1 MTFIKG
7 IVKFTTASALSVS
20 TIYLLSLLTHNTAV
34 FILSA
39 IFVPMF
45 YAYIFYEKEIRK

>member
-1 MTFIKG
+1 MTLIKG
-7 IVKFTTASALSVS
+7 ILKFIAAFALSMS
-20 TIYLLSLLTHNTAV
+20 TIYLLSLLTHSTAV

-45 YAYIFYEKEIRK
+45 YAYIFYEKENRK